1 MINDNLC
8 EFDRPRGGYK
18 LIFPLK
24 ENIGKFS
31 KYYLDDIP
39 KEDLELWKYIKE

>member
-1 MINDNLC
+1 MC

-24 ENIGKFS
+24 NNIEKYKKF
-31 KYYLDDIP
+31 YLNDIP
-39 KEDLELWKYIKE
+39 QEDQQLWKKLKE